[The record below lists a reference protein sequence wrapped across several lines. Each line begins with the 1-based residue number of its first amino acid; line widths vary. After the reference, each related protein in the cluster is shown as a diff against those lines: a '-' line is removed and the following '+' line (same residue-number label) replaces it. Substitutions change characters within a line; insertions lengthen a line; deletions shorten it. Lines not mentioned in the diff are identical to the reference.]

1 MTGGAGNDTYV
12 VDAAGDTV
20 IEAVSAGTDTIQASV
35 SYTLSANVENL
46 TLTGS
51 DAINGTGNELNN
63 VITGNDSDNVLTG
76 GAGNDSISAGAGNDT
91 LDGGTGDDSL
101 TGGTGNDS
109 YIIDSAAD
117 VITEAVGAG
126 TDSVQS
132 SLTYTLG
139 ANLENLI
146 LTGSDAID
154 GTGNELNNVIIGNS
168 ANNTLTGNAGEDRLD
183 GGLGADSMLGGSGN
197 DSYVVNDAG
206 DIVTEVSIFGGT
218 DTVESSITYTLGANL
233 ENLTL
238 TGTDA
243 IAGYGNA
250 LDNTIIGNDANNV
263 LLYGDDSIFG
273 RGGDDELRGNSGND
287 TLHGDAGN
295 DYVRGGRNND
305 SVFGDDGNDTLLGVN
320 SLDGSAGVGEKD
332 ILTGGAGNDTFV
344 LGSATEVYYDDGVS
358 NPGYSGNGDYARITD
373 FVDGQDSIQLKDI
386 GASIF
391 SQYTIENRTIDGVS
405 GAAIYRT
412 NSTIVSF
419 IPFSLDTRH
428 ELVGLV
434 QGVDASALSLGTASG
449 GTVTLS

>member
-20 IEAVSAGTDTIQASV
+20 IEAASAGTDTVQASV

-46 TLTGS
+46 TLIGS

-63 VITGNDSDNVLTG
+63 VITGNDSDNILTG

-101 TGGTGNDS
+101 IGGTGNDS

-139 ANLENLI
+139 ANLENLT
-146 LTGSDAID
+146 LTGADAID

-263 LLYGDDSIFG
+263 LLYGDDGDDSIFG

-386 GASIF
+386 SSWIF
-391 SQYTIENRTIDGVS
+391 SDSYTIENRTIDGVS
-405 GAAIYRT
+405 GAAIYVT
-412 NSTIVSF
+412 
-419 IPFSLDTRH
+419 PFTFGTPRH

-434 QGVDASALSLGTASG
+434 QGVDASALSFGTASG